1 VQKQIQGQQHFTV
14 DDFTVDAFIH
24 YLSRSRVRGSHDPLA
39 LEEQPP
45 ISPVPPFNDNTG
57 TTASIQHALDKAR
70 AEWFS
75 QAMAEKTRLNSFG
88 DRTDITLRISI

>member
-1 VQKQIQGQQHFTV
+1 MLHGFILLDHMGFVAESDIRPGTSEVVIPLDF
-14 DDFTVDAFIH
+14 DD
-24 YLSRSRVRGSHDPLA
+24 YPLSSILGTDVLAA

-45 ISPVPPFNDNTG
+45 ISPVPPFNDETG

-75 QAMAEKTRLNSFG
+75 QAMAIK
-88 DRTDITLRISI
+88 